1 MTESLLSELD
11 LTPDIVPG
19 LPGQLRTR
27 LLNFLLRWHAT
38 AELFA
43 CLDILLEERPEL
55 VSLLDL
61 EARALAAEG
70 RYDEALQTMGDRL
83 RQRTS
88 TTAEGLVADIRLAKG
103 DVDAVGATAQ
113 AMIDE
118 DATSYTGW
126 RLRADAALA
135 RGDMATATGAAQRLG
150 ELRPNG
156 ARYLLTMMALYQ
168 QRRDWVTASGYAVR
182 LLNTVETPEE
192 LPPIY
197 LERLL
202 AYFRISGEETR
213 VVEIGEALDA
223 RYETELAELKEMLL
237 ALGTPAKRATRRAP
251 APPPSQPSS
260 PPEESRSGGAPQIQV
275 SEDERTAIHSAV
287 RRTFGF
293 EHLLPGQL
301 ETLACVL
308 RGENALTILPTGGGK
323 SLCYQVPAL
332 VATDGLTVVISPL
345 IALMKDQVDS
355 LPAHLRPLATTINS
369 SLDGDELTRRL
380 KRAALG
386 DYRLLYAAPERLR
399 QPAFLHTLRE
409 ANVTRLVVDEAHCV
423 SVWGHDFRPDYLKI
437 TEAWRALG
445 EPPILALTA
454 TAPPRVRQDIIQHLS
469 PDRPMAMVTG
479 DTFRSNLRLE
489 VYFADN
495 QDSKNHRLLGFCQ
508 AAEGQ
513 GIVYADT
520 RARCEELS
528 RLLRDRGIDADHY
541 HAGIDNRSDVQERFM
556 DGRTRIIVATIAFG
570 MGIDKADIRFIVH
583 YMPPHSLESY
593 YQEAGRAGRD
603 GQPAR
608 CLLLYGSSDRGLL
621 TRRMR
626 SSLPTVDFLRDVY
639 ATVLRHLGDDGIGR
653 VAVGDLER
661 MLKADET
668 RVRVA
673 LSILE
678 ENELL
683 TRGPDMPRNTL
694 ILLRRPSGTPAQSA
708 LAVGDPFDAF
718 CQATRLRPNQWLQ
731 VDLLGTASQTG
742 IAPEDIEEQL
752 LAWADQGLVDCRFA
766 SRDML
771 LQRRTAPDDVAQR
784 IHLWI
789 DRFAT
794 IQEQRIDEIAAYA
807 QTGHCRHGHLSAYL
821 GGRVIDQC
829 GACDNCVVLGETP
842 QADLPTEREQLL
854 VILGCLDETGHGWGK
869 WSLIRILRASDRAPD
884 KGTGLDAYGAL
895 RFRSRAA
902 VEALL
907 ERLLHHSLLSTRTL
921 DNGGVVVELTPSG
934 RAAIKNPG
942 VLDALILRPRPRVA
956 ETREPYGDDA
966 LFERLRAWRLEEAKT
981 RGVPP
986 YTIFHDA
993 HLRAISAMKPA
1004 LPDALLEIKGVGS
1017 RKVGAYGEAV
1027 VVIVQEYLA
1036 GAQG

>member
-11 LTPDIVPG
+11 LTPDIVPD
-19 LPGQLRTR
+19 LPGQSRTR

-38 AELFA
+38 AELTA
-43 CLDILLEERPEL
+43 CLDILLEERPDM

-61 EARALAAEG
+61 EARALAADG

-83 RQRTS
+83 RLRS
-88 TTAEGLVADIRLAKG
+88 SVTAQGLLADFHLAKG
-103 DVDAVGATAQ
+103 DVGTAEAIGQ
-113 AMIDE
+113 SLIDE
-118 DATSYTGW
+118 DSESYTGW
-126 RLRADAALA
+126 RLKAEGALA
-135 RGDMATATGAAQRLG
+135 RNDLEAAAVANHRLG

-156 ARYLLTMMALYQ
+156 TRYLLDMMDFYEARQ
-168 QRRDWVTASGYAVR
+168 DWVTASGYAVR

-197 LERLL
+197 LEKLL
-202 AYFRISGEETR
+202 AYFRASGEETR

-223 RYETELAELKEMLL
+223 RYETELAELKE
-237 ALGTPAKRATRRAP
+237 ALGASGSSRKPAASRAKATS
-251 APPPSQPSS
+251 PSALQ
-260 PPEESRSGGAPQIQV
+260 GGSASVLPLGGSVAV
-275 SEDERTAIHSAV
+275 SDDERVRINDAV
-287 RRTFGF
+287 RQTFGF
-293 EHLLPGQL
+293 TQLLPGQL

-323 SLCYQVPAL
+323 SLCYQVPAF
-332 VATDGLTVVISPL
+332 VAKEGLTVVISPL

-369 SLDGDELTRRL
+369 SLEGDELARRL
-380 KRAALG
+380 TNVVHG
-386 DYRLLYAAPERLR
+386 EYRLLYAAPERLR
-399 QPAFLHTLRE
+399 QPAFLHTLHS

-454 TAPPRVRQDIIQHLS
+454 TAPPRVRRDIIQHLS

-479 DTFRSNLRLE
+479 DSFRPNLRLE
-489 VYFADN
+489 VFFADN
-495 QDSKNHRLLGFCQ
+495 QDGKIRHLLGFCE

-528 RLLRDRGIDADHY
+528 SLLRDRGINAEHY

-556 DGRTRIIVATIAFG
+556 DGRTRVIVATIAFG

-583 YMPPHSLESY
+583 YIPPHSLESY

-608 CLLLYGSSDRGLL
+608 CLLLYSSSDRGLL
-621 TRRMR
+621 TRRMH
-626 SSLPTVDFLRDVY
+626 SSMPTVEFLRDVY
-639 ATVLRHLGDDGIGR
+639 ATVQRCMGSDGVAR

-661 MLKADET
+661 TLQTDDT

-694 ILLRRPSGTPAQSA
+694 VLLRPNPDAPAG
-708 LAVGDPFDAF
+708 GDSSDRSTFGAF
-718 CQATRLRPNQWLQ
+718 CKAAKLRPNQWLQ
-731 VDLLGTASQTG
+731 VDLLTIAEQTG
-742 IAPEDIEEQL
+742 IAPEEIEEQIL
-752 LAWADQGLVDCRFA
+752 SWADQDLALYRF
-766 SRDML
+766 SGRDML
-771 LQRRTAPDDVAQR
+771 LKRRTAPDDVARR
-784 IHLWI
+784 IHLWL

-794 IQEQRIDEIAAYA
+794 IQEQRIDEISSYA
-807 QTGHCRHGHLSAYL
+807 QTGHCRHGHLSTYL
-821 GGRVIDQC
+821 GGRAIDQC
-829 GACDNCVVLGETP
+829 GACDNCMVLGETP

-854 VILGCLDETGHGWGK
+854 MILGCLEQAGHGWGK
-869 WSLIRILRASDRAPD
+869 WSLVRILRASDRAPE
-884 KGTGLDAYGAL
+884 KGRALDAYGAL
-895 RFRSRAA
+895 RFRSQAA

-907 ERLLHHSLLSTRTL
+907 ERLLHRGLLSTRTL
-921 DNGGVVVELTPSG
+921 DNGGVVLELTPSG

-942 VLDALILRPRPRVA
+942 VLDALIPRPRSRVA
-956 ETREPYGDDA
+956 ETREPYGDDT

-986 YTIFHDA
+986 YVIFHDA
-993 HLRAISAMKPA
+993 HLRAISAMKPT
-1004 LPDALLEIKGVGS
+1004 LPDALLEISGVGS
-1017 RKVGAYGEAV
+1017 RKVGTYGEAII
-1027 VVIVQEYLA
+1027 VIVQEYLDN
-1036 GAQG
+1036 AQD